1 MKNKSVMTLILTG
14 CIFSML
20 FTIGLTQETT
30 PQNHGLIGS
39 ALYFEVSAPSEIQLE
54 KILSIKFSFEADK
67 DLEVEAITVS
77 VQGAGI
83 DYAKTLLVDARIDAG
98 TWVSETIPFTPTSEG
113 VVYCRVVADYMW
125 NRAGRWTY
133 GYADVTFDVTQV
145 RNNTYDDLLET
156 IDSLN
161 EDKLDMQSD
170 YDALESTYNS
180 LQSAYGTLQDDY
192 QALTQDMSELQSR
205 LETNTTVMYA
215 FIVATIVFIITTA
228 YFARHRLWSSLS

>member
-1 MKNKSVMTLILTG
+1 MKNKSIMTLIITG
-14 CIFSML
+14 CIFSTL
-20 FTIGLTQETT
+20 FVMGLAQETN
-30 PQNHGLIGS
+30 PQNHGLIGT
-39 ALYFEVSAPSEIQLE
+39 ALYYEVTAPSDIQTE
-54 KILSIKFSFEADK
+54 KILSVKFSFKAEK
-67 DLEVEAITVS
+67 DLQVESITVN

-83 DYAKTLLVDARIDAG
+83 DYAKTLVVDASIDAG
-98 TWVSETIPFTPTSEG
+98 TWISETIPFTPTSEG
-113 VVYCRVVADYMW
+113 VVYCRVLADYMW

-145 RNNTYDDLLET
+145 RNSTYEDLLET

-161 EDKLDMQSD
+161 EDKADMQSD
-170 YDALESTYNS
+170 YDALESTHHS
-180 LQSAYGTLQDDY
+180 LQDAYDTLQDDY